1 MIREKIEEL
10 RRQLEYH
17 NFRYYVENA
26 PEISDFEFDTMMR
39 ELQDLERAHPELS
52 DPNSPSVRVGSDIT
66 SEFRSVKHRFPML
79 SLGNTYSLD
88 ELHEFIA
95 RIEKEAGPTEFVCE
109 LKFDG
114 TAISLTYEDGRL
126 LRAVTR
132 GDGTQGDDVTANVR
146 TVRTVP
152 LRLRGDDW
160 PPYFE
165 IRGEILMPYAS
176 FDKINA
182 EREAAGETLFAN
194 PRNAAAGTLK
204 QQASSV
210 VARRGLD
217 CTLYQLAGDDLP
229 FTNHWESL
237 QKAREWGF
245 KVSDAA
251 RICRTAEQI
260 DAYIA
265 HWDEG
270 RHALPFPTDGVVI
283 KVNDFAV
290 RRQLGFT
297 AKAPKWAV
305 AYKFKA
311 EQALTRLD
319 SVSFQVGRTGAI
331 TPVANLE
338 PVLLAGTT
346 VRRATLHNAEQMALL
361 DIRPGDMVYVEKG
374 GEIIPKITGVD
385 LSQRP
390 ADSKPFEYITV
401 CPECGTPLV
410 RYEGEA
416 KHYCPNQGGCPPQ
429 IVGRIIH
436 FIRRKAMDIEG
447 LGEETVEL
455 LYENGLVHD
464 VADLYDLKAGQL
476 AELPRLGEK
485 SADNIIR
492 SIRGSVEVPFRR
504 VLFGLGIRFVGETTA
519 KYLAEHFRSL
529 DAVMRATREE
539 LTQADEVGGRIA
551 DAIIEYFADEQNHAI
566 IRRLR
571 AAGLKFEEE
580 ARELASESLAGRSF
594 VVSGKFSRSRDE
606 MKELIEMHGGRNLAA
621 VSANVDYIVA
631 GDNMGPAKLRKA
643 EKLGV
648 KIISE
653 EEFIAMVGGQET
665 PEPAATAD
673 DAGAPGK
680 GTVDKPEKDTAGKP
694 GENTADKPEKDAAGK
709 PGEDTADKPEKD
721 AAGKPGKGAA
731 DKPEKDAAGKPG
743 ENTADK
749 PEKDAAGKPGE
760 DTADKP
766 EKDAAGKPGKGAADK
781 PEKDAA
787 GKPGKGA
794 ADKPEKDAAG
804 KPGKSEPETAGR
816 GKQVKPSGKKG
827 AEAAATEGGDGE
839 PVQQG
844 ELF

>member
-1 MIREKIEEL
+1 MIRERVEEL

-79 SLGNTYSLD
+79 SLGNTYSPD
-88 ELHEFIA
+88 ELHEFIE
-95 RIEKEAGPTEFVCE
+95 RIEKETGPTEFVCE

-182 EREAAGETLFAN
+182 ERETAGETLFAN

-245 KVSDAA
+245 KISDQM
-251 RICRTAEQI
+251 RICRSAEEI

-265 HWDEG
+265 HWDEA
-270 RHALPFPTDGVVI
+270 RRELPFPTDGVVI
-283 KVNDFAV
+283 KVNDFGV

-374 GEIIPKITGVD
+374 GEIIPKITGVE
-385 LSQRP
+385 LSQTANRSNTSP
-390 ADSKPFEYITV
+390 YA
-401 CPECGTPLV
+401 
-410 RYEGEA
+410 
-416 KHYCPNQGGCPPQ
+416 PNAALRWCAT
-429 IVGRIIH
+429 RA
-436 FIRRKAMDIEG
+436 RR
-447 LGEETVEL
+447 
-455 LYENGLVHD
+455 
-464 VADLYDLKAGQL
+464 
-476 AELPRLGEK
+476 
-485 SADNIIR
+485 S
-492 SIRGSVEVPFRR
+492 
-504 VLFGLGIRFVGETTA
+504 TTA
-519 KYLAEHFRSL
+519 PTRGDARRRSS
-529 DAVMRATREE
+529 AASSISS
-539 LTQADEVGGRIA
+539 AA
-551 DAIIEYFADEQNHAI
+551 
-566 IRRLR
+566 RRWTSK
-571 AAGLKFEEE
+571 GW
-580 ARELASESLAGRSF
+580 ARRPWNCS
-594 VVSGKFSRSRDE
+594 
-606 MKELIEMHGGRNLAA
+606 MKTGWCTTWPT
-621 VSANVDYIVA
+621 S
-631 GDNMGPAKLRKA
+631 
-643 EKLGV
+643 
-648 KIISE
+648 
-653 EEFIAMVGGQET
+653 T
-665 PEPAATAD
+665 T
-673 DAGAPGK
+673 
-680 GTVDKPEKDTAGKP
+680 
-694 GENTADKPEKDAAGK
+694 
-709 PGEDTADKPEKD
+709 
-721 AAGKPGKGAA
+721 
-731 DKPEKDAAGKPG
+731 
-743 ENTADK
+743 
-749 PEKDAAGKPGE
+749 
-760 DTADKP
+760 
-766 EKDAAGKPGKGAADK
+766 
-781 PEKDAA
+781 
-787 GKPGKGA
+787 
-794 ADKPEKDAAG
+794 
-804 KPGKSEPETAGR
+804 
-816 GKQVKPSGKKG
+816 
-827 AEAAATEGGDGE
+827 
-839 PVQQG
+839 
-844 ELF
+844 